1 MPAKPSPS
9 PLSLSTKR
17 KMPIETKRVVGPGG
31 TLGIIGG
38 GQLGLMTS
46 LAAARLGIKCHI
58 YCPDTDSP
66 AFSVSDAH
74 TCAPYEDLDALAR
87 FADSVDVVTFEFE
100 NIPADSVRVL
110 AEHVPVRPGW
120 KVLATS
126 QERVTEKSFF
136 NGLGVET
143 APWRAVAN
151 RGELDKAVAE
161 IGLPAVLKTCRFG
174 YDGKGQAKIRT
185 EAELDAAWAAM
196 AGGPAILEG
205 FVDFTME
212 ASVLVARGLDGKAS
226 CFDVVENRHK
236 NHILDLT
243 IAPAPL
249 PADMMERARDIALR
263 AAEALDLVGLLA
275 VELFVTADGHLL
287 VNEMAP
293 RPHNS
298 GHWTMDACYT
308 DQFEQFVR
316 AVCGL
321 PLGAPDRFA
330 DAVMTNLIGSDVDR
344 WRDLMAESGAML
356 HLYGKSEARLGRKMG
371 HVTRISLRTDLPGGT
386 VDRKSHQ

>member
-1 MPAKPSPS
+1 
-9 PLSLSTKR
+9 
-17 KMPIETKRVVGPGG
+17 MPIDAKRVVGPGG

-66 AFSVSDAH
+66 AFSVSDTH

-87 FADSVDVVTFEFE
+87 FADSVDAVTFEFE

-136 NGLGVET
+136 NDLGIET
-143 APWRAVAN
+143 APWRAVTS
-151 RGELDKAVAE
+151 RSELDNAVAE

-174 YDGKGQAKIRT
+174 YDGKGQAKIKSET
-185 EAELDAAWAAM
+185 ELDAAWASM

-212 ASVLVARGLDGKAS
+212 ASVLVARGLDGKAA
-226 CFDVVENRHK
+226 CFEVVENRHK
-236 NHILDLT
+236 NHILDVT

-249 PADMMERARDIALR
+249 PADIMESAKDIALR

-321 PLGAPDRFA
+321 PLGSPERFA
-330 DAVMTNLIGSDVDR
+330 DAVMTNLIGSDVDH

-356 HLYGKSEARLGRKMG
+356 HLYGKSEARPGRKMG

>member
-1 MPAKPSPS
+1 M
-9 PLSLSTKR
+9 SLSTKR

-87 FADSVDVVTFEFE
+87 FADSVDAVTFEFE

>member
-1 MPAKPSPS
+1 
-9 PLSLSTKR
+9 
-17 KMPIETKRVVGPGG
+17 MPIDAKKVIGPGG
-31 TLGIIGG
+31 TIGIIGG
-38 GQLGLMTS
+38 GQLGLMTA

-74 TCAPYEDLDALAR
+74 TCAPYEDLDALAG
-87 FADSVDVVTFEFE
+87 FADQVDVVTFEFE

-120 KVLATS
+120 RVLETA
-126 QERVTEKSFF
+126 QERVTEKCFF
-136 NGLGVET
+136 NDLGIET
-143 APWRAVAN
+143 APWRAVAS
-151 RGELDKAVAE
+151 RSELDNAVAE

-174 YDGKGQAKIRT
+174 YDGKGQAKIRDLS
-185 EAELDAAWAAM
+185 ELDAAWKAV

-212 ASVLVARGLDGKAS
+212 ASVVVARGLDGKSA

-236 NHILDLT
+236 NHILDVT
-243 IAPAPL
+243 IAPAGL
-249 PADMMERARDIALR
+249 SAEMMAKAKDIAVR

-298 GHWTMDACYT
+298 GHWTMNACVT

-321 PLGAPDRFA
+321 PLGSPERFA
-330 DAVMTNLIGSDVDR
+330 DAVMTNLIGDDVER

-356 HLYGKSEARLGRKMG
+356 HLYGKSEARPGRKMG
-371 HVTRISLRTDLPGGT
+371 HVTRITPRTDLPGGT
-386 VDRKSHQ
+386 VDH

>member
-1 MPAKPSPS
+1 
-9 PLSLSTKR
+9 
-17 KMPIETKRVVGPGG
+17 MPIDAKRVVGPGG

-74 TCAPYEDLDALAR
+74 SCAPYEDLDALAR
-87 FADSVDVVTFEFE
+87 FADSVDAVTFEFE

-110 AEHVPVRPGW
+110 ADHVPVRPGW

-126 QERVTEKSFF
+126 QERVAEKSFF
-136 NGLGVET
+136 NGLGIET
-143 APWRAVAN
+143 APWRAVAS
-151 RGELDKAVAE
+151 RSDLDTAVAE

-185 EAELDAAWAAM
+185 QTELDAAWAAM

-212 ASVLVARGLDGKAS
+212 ASVLVARGLDGKAA

-236 NHILDLT
+236 NHILDVT

-249 PADMMERARDIALR
+249 SADILSSAKEIALR

-275 VELFVTADGHLL
+275 VELFVTSDGRLL

-321 PLGAPDRFA
+321 PLGSPERFA
-330 DAVMTNLIGSDVDR
+330 DAVMTNLIGSDVDQ

>member
-1 MPAKPSPS
+1 
-9 PLSLSTKR
+9 
-17 KMPIETKRVVGPGG
+17 
-31 TLGIIGG
+31 
-38 GQLGLMTS
+38 
-46 LAAARLGIKCHI
+46 
-58 YCPDTDSP
+58 
-66 AFSVSDAH
+66 
-74 TCAPYEDLDALAR
+74 
-87 FADSVDVVTFEFE
+87 
-100 NIPADSVRVL
+100 
-110 AEHVPVRPGW
+110 VRPGW
-120 KVLATS
+120 KVLETA
-126 QERVTEKSFF
+126 QERVAEKSFF
-136 NGLGVET
+136 NDLGIET
-143 APWRAVAN
+143 APWRAVNSRA
-151 RGELDKAVAE
+151 ELDNAVVE

-174 YDGKGQAKIRT
+174 YDGKGQAKIH
-185 EAELDAAWAAM
+185 ALKELDAAWSAM

-212 ASVLVARGLDGKAS
+212 ASVLVARGLDGKAA

-236 NHILDLT
+236 NHILDVT

-249 PADMMERARDIALR
+249 PADIREQAKQIALR

-275 VELFVTADGHLL
+275 VELFVTADGRLL

-321 PLGAPDRFA
+321 PLGNPERFA

-356 HLYGKSEARLGRKMG
+356 HLYGKSEARPGRKMG
-371 HVTRISLRTDLPGGT
+371 HVTRISCRTDLPGGT
-386 VDRKSHQ
+386 VDHQSHQ

>member
-1 MPAKPSPS
+1 
-9 PLSLSTKR
+9 
-17 KMPIETKRVVGPGG
+17 MPIDAKRVIGPGG

-38 GQLGLMTS
+38 GQLGSMTA

-66 AFSVSDAH
+66 AFSVSHAH

-120 KVLATS
+120 KVLETA
-126 QERVTEKSFF
+126 QERVAEKSFF
-136 NGLGVET
+136 NDLGVET
-143 APWRAVAN
+143 APWRAVAS
-151 RGELDKAVAE
+151 RAELDNAVAE

-174 YDGKGQAKIRT
+174 YDGKGQAKIRDLT
-185 EAELDAAWAAM
+185 ELDAAWRAM

-212 ASVLVARGLDGKAS
+212 ASVLVARGLDGKSA
-226 CFDVVENRHK
+226 CFDVVENRHR
-236 NHILDLT
+236 NHILDVT

-249 PADMMERARDIALR
+249 SADMMAKAKDIAFR

-298 GHWTMDACYT
+298 GHWTMNACAT

-321 PLGAPDRFA
+321 PLGSPERFA
-330 DAVMTNLIGSDVDR
+330 DAVMTNLIGDEIDS

-356 HLYGKSEARLGRKMG
+356 HLYGKSEARPGRKMG
-371 HVTRISLRTDLPGGT
+371 HVTRITPRTDRPGGT
-386 VDRKSHQ
+386 VDHKSHQ

>member
-1 MPAKPSPS
+1 
-9 PLSLSTKR
+9 
-17 KMPIETKRVVGPGG
+17 MPIETKRVVGPGG

-87 FADSVDVVTFEFE
+87 FADSVDAVTFEFE

-136 NGLGVET
+136 NGLGIET
-143 APWRAVAN
+143 APWRAVAS
-151 RGELDKAVAE
+151 RSELDNAVAE

-174 YDGKGQAKIRT
+174 YDGKGQAKIRSET
-185 EAELDAAWAAM
+185 ELDAAWAAM

-212 ASVLVARGLDGKAS
+212 ASVLVARGLDGNAA

-236 NHILDLT
+236 NHILDVT

-249 PADMMERARDIALR
+249 SADIMNRAKDIALR

-321 PLGAPDRFA
+321 PLGLPERFA

-356 HLYGKSEARLGRKMG
+356 HLYGKSEARPGRKMG
-371 HVTRISLRTDLPGGT
+371 HVTRISSRTDLPGGT

>member
-1 MPAKPSPS
+1 
-9 PLSLSTKR
+9 
-17 KMPIETKRVVGPGG
+17 MPIDRNKVVEPGG
-31 TLGIIGG
+31 MLGIIGG
-38 GQLGLMTS
+38 GQLGRMTA
-46 LAAARLGIKCHI
+46 LAAARLGIHCHI
-58 YCPDTDSP
+58 YCPDPGSP
-66 AFSVSDAH
+66 AFTVSDDQ
-74 TCAPYEDLDALAR
+74 TCAPYEDLEALAR
-87 FADSVDVVTFEFE
+87 FADSVDAVTFEFE
-100 NIPADSVRVL
+100 NIPAASVRVL

-120 KVLATS
+120 HVLETA
-126 QERVTEKSFF
+126 QERVAEKSFF
-136 NGLGVET
+136 NGLGIET
-143 APWRAVAN
+143 APWRAVAS
-151 RGELDKAVAE
+151 RTELDNAVAE

-174 YDGKGQAKIRT
+174 YDGKGQAKIKSP
-185 EAELDAAWAAM
+185 ADLDAAWAAM

-212 ASVLVARGLDGKAS
+212 ASVLVARGLDGKSA

-236 NHILDLT
+236 NHILDVT

-249 PADMMERARDIALR
+249 PADMVDRAKTIAIR

-275 VELFVTADGHLL
+275 VELFVTADGRLL

-321 PLGAPDRFA
+321 PLGNPERFA
-330 DAVMTNLIGSDVDR
+330 DAVMTNLIGDDIAQ

-356 HLYGKSEARLGRKMG
+356 HLYGKSEARAGRKMG
-371 HVTRISLRTDLPGGT
+371 HVTRITSRTDLPGGT

>member
-1 MPAKPSPS
+1 
-9 PLSLSTKR
+9 
-17 KMPIETKRVVGPGG
+17 MPIDHKRVVAPGG

-58 YCPDTDSP
+58 YCPEAGSP

-74 TCAPYEDLDALAR
+74 TCAPYENLDALAR
-87 FADSVDVVTFEFE
+87 FADSVDAVTFEFE

-120 KVLATS
+120 KVLETA

-136 NGLGVET
+136 NGLGIET
-143 APWRAVAN
+143 APWRAVAS
-151 RGELDKAVAE
+151 RSELDNAVAE

-174 YDGKGQAKIRT
+174 YDGKGQAKIK
-185 EAELDAAWAAM
+185 EPKDLDAAWAAM

-212 ASVLVARGLDGKAS
+212 ASVLVARGLDGRAA
-226 CFDVVENRHK
+226 CYDLVENRHK
-236 NHILDLT
+236 NHILDVT

-249 PADMMERARDIALR
+249 PADMMDRARDIALR
-263 AAEALDLVGLLA
+263 TAEALDLVGLLA
-275 VELFVTADGHLL
+275 VELFVTHDGRLL

-321 PLGAPDRFA
+321 PLGNPGRFA
-330 DAVMTNLIGSDVDR
+330 DAVMTNLIGKDVDR

-356 HLYGKSEARLGRKMG
+356 HLYGKSEARPGRKMG
-371 HVTRISLRTDLPGGT
+371 HVTRIFSRTDLPGGT
-386 VDRKSHQ
+386 VDHKSHQ

>member
-1 MPAKPSPS
+1 
-9 PLSLSTKR
+9 
-17 KMPIETKRVVGPGG
+17 MPIDAKRVIGPGG

-38 GQLGLMTS
+38 GQLGSMTA

-120 KVLATS
+120 KVLETA
-126 QERVTEKSFF
+126 QERVAEKSFF
-136 NGLGVET
+136 NDLGVET
-143 APWRAVAN
+143 APWRAVAS
-151 RGELDKAVAE
+151 RAELNNAVAE

-174 YDGKGQAKIRT
+174 YDGKGQAKIRDLT
-185 EAELDAAWAAM
+185 ELDAAWRAM

-212 ASVLVARGLDGKAS
+212 ASVLVARGLDGKSA
-226 CFDVVENRHK
+226 CFDVVENRHR
-236 NHILDLT
+236 NHILDVT

-249 PADMMERARDIALR
+249 SADMMAKAKDIAFR

-298 GHWTMDACYT
+298 GHWTMNACAT

-321 PLGAPDRFA
+321 PLGSPERFA
-330 DAVMTNLIGSDVDR
+330 DAVMTNLIGDEIDS

-356 HLYGKSEARLGRKMG
+356 HLYGKSEARPGRKMG
-371 HVTRISLRTDLPGGT
+371 HVTRITPRTDRPGGT
-386 VDRKSHQ
+386 VDHKSHQ

>member
-1 MPAKPSPS
+1 
-9 PLSLSTKR
+9 
-17 KMPIETKRVVGPGG
+17 MPIDAKRVIGPGG

-38 GQLGLMTS
+38 GQLGSMTA

-120 KVLATS
+120 RVLETA
-126 QERVTEKSFF
+126 QERVAEKSFF
-136 NGLGVET
+136 NDLGVET
-143 APWRAVAN
+143 APWRAVAS
-151 RGELDKAVAE
+151 RAELDNAVAE

-174 YDGKGQAKIRT
+174 YDGKGQAKIRDLT
-185 EAELDAAWAAM
+185 ELDAAWKAM

-212 ASVLVARGLDGKAS
+212 ASVLVARGLDGKSA
-226 CFDVVENRHK
+226 CFDVVENRHR
-236 NHILDLT
+236 NHILDVT

-249 PADMMERARDIALR
+249 SADMMAKAKDIAFR

-298 GHWTMDACYT
+298 GHWTMNACAT

-321 PLGAPDRFA
+321 PLGSPERFA
-330 DAVMTNLIGSDVDR
+330 DAVMTNLIGDEIDS

-356 HLYGKSEARLGRKMG
+356 HLYGKSEARPGRKMG
-371 HVTRISLRTDLPGGT
+371 HVTRITPRTDRPGGT
-386 VDRKSHQ
+386 VDHKSHQ

>member
-1 MPAKPSPS
+1 MAIDS
-9 PLSLSTKR
+9 
-17 KMPIETKRVVGPGG
+17 KRVVAPGG

-38 GQLGLMTS
+38 GQLGLMTA

-58 YCPDTDSP
+58 YCPEEGSP
-66 AFSVSDAH
+66 AFAVSAAH

-87 FADSVDVVTFEFE
+87 FADSVDAVTFEFE
-100 NIPADSVRVL
+100 NIPAASVRVL
-110 AEHVPVRPGW
+110 AEHVPVRPGGR
-120 KVLATS
+120 VLETA
-126 QERVTEKSFF
+126 QERVAEKSFF
-136 NGLGVET
+136 NGLGIET
-143 APWRAVAN
+143 APWRAVAS
-151 RGELDKAVAE
+151 RAELDEAVVE

-174 YDGKGQAKIRT
+174 YDGKGQAKIY
-185 EAELDAAWAAM
+185 ALKELDAAWAAM
-196 AGGPAILEG
+196 DGGPAILEG

-212 ASVLVARGLDGKAS
+212 ASVLVARGLDGKAA

-236 NHILDLT
+236 NHILDVT
-243 IAPAPL
+243 IAPAAL
-249 PADMMERARDIALR
+249 PADMMGRAKDIALR

-275 VELFVTADGHLL
+275 VELFVTADGRLL

-298 GHWTMDACYT
+298 GHWTMNACYT

-321 PLGAPDRFA
+321 PLGSPDRFA
-330 DAVMTNLIGSDVDR
+330 DAVMTNLIGDDIDR

-356 HLYGKSEARLGRKMG
+356 HLYGKSEARPGRKMG
-371 HVTRISLRTDLPGGT
+371 HVTRISSRTDLPGGT